1 MSKPGE
7 RGFTGDNEI
16 FSSSEDIRLTGK
28 KTEVQKDDIT
38 VKDDLQDYIYMNPV
52 KRKKSSKKSSHHK
65 SSHRRKKKMKAWKKV
80 LIAIPCVLMSL
91 VLIVVGVVAFLLAKG
106 RSELFTDDLSI
117 SAPETID
124 AKVQEGGDYIVY
136 NGETYKYNTNVTS
149 MLFMGVDKR
158 DMEDL
163 GDKGAGGQA
172 DVLVLMAMDFS
183 SRKISLINIPRDTM
197 TDVAIYSVSGYYTGM
212 DRQQICLAY
221 AYGDGK
227 ESSCTNQ
234 VASVKRVFYNI
245 PINTYY
251 ALDLDGIAAINDAV
265 GGVDVV
271 SPETIEKFTS
281 GEQYHLEG
289 KDAER
294 FVRARVKDTA
304 EANNI
309 RMERQKVYTQAF
321 MSKVMGEVKSN
332 PQIAVDLFN
341 DSAPYS
347 CTDIDASK
355 VAYLAKEVALGGS
368 LKTEIIT
375 VPGKTTLNAN
385 EQAEFTIDEKAF
397 FEQFLSVFYE
407 KM

>member
-16 FSSSEDIRLTGK
+16 YSSSEDIRLTGK
-28 KTEVQKDDIT
+28 KTEVQKDDRT

-80 LIAIPCVLMSL
+80 LIAIPCVLLSL

-106 RSELFTDDLSI
+106 QSELFTDDLSI

-332 PQIAVDLFN
+332 PQIAIDLFN

-375 VPGKTTLNAN
+375 VPGNTTLNAN